1 MRVIG
6 LTGWSGSGK
15 TTLLVKV
22 IPVLRARGLSVS
34 TLKHAHHA
42 FDVDTPGKDS
52 HEHRQAG
59 AQEVLISSG
68 RRFALMHEYRDEQE
82 WPLSVLLQKLAPVDL
97 VVVEGF
103 KSQRHAKIEVW
114 RAVTGQPPICAND
127 PTIAA
132 VATTDELPVRGIP
145 TMDLDDPALVAD
157 VVNLLA
163 RPLDETLKALQAPAL
178 AVNRRL
184 RDWA

>member
-22 IPVLRARGLSVS
+22 IPLLRARGLSVS

-42 FDVDTPGKDS
+42 FDVDVPGKDS
-52 HEHRQAG
+52 YEHRQAG

-68 RRFALMHEYRDEQE
+68 RRFALMHEYRDEEE
-82 WPLSVLLQKLAPVDL
+82 WPLGVLLQKLSPVDL
-97 VVVEGF
+97 VIVEGF

-114 RAVTGQPPICAND
+114 RAATGQAPICAND
-127 PTIAA
+127 PTIVA

-145 TMDLDDPALVAD
+145 TMDLNEPALVAD
-157 VVNLLA
+157 VINLLA
-163 RPLDETLKALQAPAL
+163 RPLEETLTALQAPAL
-178 AVNRRL
+178 VVNRRL